1 MTAGTISIIWLV
13 LLAVLLLIE
22 IVTLGLTTI
31 WFAGGALIALLVSL
45 AGGPLWLQIGL
56 FLVVSILLLF
66 FTRPWA
72 VKYMNKNRQ
81 KTNVESI
88 PGKTGVVIQAIDNL
102 KAEGQVAINGQ
113 EWTAKSADG
122 CPVEKGKVIRV
133 LAVEGVKVIVEE
145 VK

>member
-122 CPVEKGKVIRV
+122 CPVEKGKVIIV
-133 LAVEGVKVIVEE
+133 LAVEGLKVIVEE
-145 VK
+145 LK